1 MKFGNVLIL
10 AATLATAILPLTN
23 VASAQIVALGAS
35 NVEGY
40 GVSSSEAWPAQLESI
55 LRAKG
60 SPPISPTP
68 AFLVIPPAKFLLACQ
83 ARSRMERGLLSWASA
98 RLTT

>member
-1 MKFGNVLIL
+1 MKFGNVFIL

-23 VASAQIVALGAS
+23 AASAQIVALGAS

-60 SPPISPTP
+60 S
-68 AFLVIPPAKFLLACQ
+68 
-83 ARSRMERGLLSWASA
+83 SA
-98 RLTT
+98 I

>member
-23 VASAQIVALGAS
+23 VVSAQIVALGAS

-40 GVSSSEAWPAQLESI
+40 GVSSSEAWPA
-55 LRAKG
+55 
-60 SPPISPTP
+60 
-68 AFLVIPPAKFLLACQ
+68 
-83 ARSRMERGLLSWASA
+83 
-98 RLTT
+98 